1 MWYAWIWQVKSLACF
16 FQYLKNQDKST
27 MRETIRKKGNDRNP
41 HMEMQR
47 RRYMKGRLGKN
58 MIGDRKCKGR
68 SYLVVI
74 IQRLIVSW
82 GLVTPVTST
91 DGQRRS
97 WRNHIAKYGESKVEW
112 FHVDKIRVSL
122 NQNLSWLLVFLTCTA
137 LLTQGAWEW

>member
-1 MWYAWIWQVKSLACF
+1 
-16 FQYLKNQDKST
+16 

-97 WRNHIAKYGESKVEW
+97 
-112 FHVDKIRVSL
+112 
-122 NQNLSWLLVFLTCTA
+122 
-137 LLTQGAWEW
+137 